1 MLSLTIPRA
10 ALRSATAPR
19 QFAAAA
25 AATSV
30 RYSSTKSLA
39 EAVGE
44 IVPAKRE
51 QLARLKSEYSDASLG
66 TSTVG
71 HLIGGMRGLK
81 CMLWEGSVLDAESG
95 ITFHGKSIPETQ
107 KELPTAKD
115 IGRPGEE
122 MLPESML
129 WLLLTGKVPTAEE
142 VKGLTQDLVSRA
154 KLPDFVEKTI
164 DTFPK
169 SLHPMT
175 QFSSAVALLN
185 HDSKFA
191 AAYNAGMKKTE
202 FWQPTLE
209 DTLDL
214 IARLPAIAARIYY
227 NVFGKGD
234 GKQHID
240 PNMDLTENLSHML
253 GYGDKVGLTDY
264 LRLYFAVHG
273 DHEGGNVSAHTCH
286 LVGSALSDPYLAYAA
301 SLNGLAGPLHGLAN
315 QEVLNFILELQKSVG
330 ANPSDE
336 QIVDNLWATLK
347 SGRVVPGYGH
357 AVLRQPD
364 PRFTALYG
372 YCLKNPDLKDAPIVK
387 LVLRLSQLAPPVLKE
402 HGKTKNPFPNVDA
415 ASGAPLYTYGLD
427 EFKFY
432 TVLFGI
438 SRAFGALPQLVFDRI
453 LGLPIERP
461 KSLSMD
467 ALEAIVK
474 K

>member
-10 ALRSATAPR
+10 ALRSAMAPR

-25 AATSV
+25 MSV

-51 QLARLKSEYSDASLG
+51 QMARIKSQYAEAPLG
-66 TSTVG
+66 QSNVG

-95 ITFHGKSIPETQ
+95 ITFHGKSIPQCQ

-115 IGRPGEE
+115 IGRPGDE

-142 VKGLTQDLVSRA
+142 AKGLSQDLMSRA
-154 KLPDFVEKTI
+154 KLPSFVEKVI

-175 QFSSAVALLN
+175 QFSAAVSTLN

-191 AAYNAGMKKTE
+191 AAYNAGVKKTE

-214 IARLPAIAARIYY
+214 IARLPAIAARIYF

-240 PNMDLTENLSHML
+240 PSMDFAENFSHML
-253 GYGDKVGLTDY
+253 GYGDKEGLTDY
-264 LRLYFAVHG
+264 LRLYLSVHG

-315 QEVLNFILELQKSVG
+315 QEVLNWILEVQREVG
-330 ANPSDE
+330 DSPTDQ
-336 QIVDNLWATLK
+336 QITDALWATLK

-372 YCLKNPDLKDAPIVK
+372 YCDKRAELQSSPTVK
-387 LVLRLSQLAPPVLKE
+387 LVQRISQLAPPVLKE

-432 TVLFGI
+432 TVLFGV

-467 ALEAIVK
+467 ALEQLVK